1 MNSLLLLIVGLG
13 LLIGGADILVRSAGR
28 LAEWLGVPPLV
39 IGLTVVAFGT
49 SMPELV
55 INTLSAV
62 HGATALAFG
71 NIIGSAL
78 VNIGFVLAI
87 SALARPL
94 RVQPSIIA
102 REIPMMLLAVAA
114 VLILSADRFLTGA
127 NQSRLSRQDGLI
139 LLLLFGMFLYY
150 TIYQILAHR
159 QDDVFVNEVRQG
171 IDAAS
176 QRPWRSFL
184 GTLAGLGGVAVGGRL
199 AVGGAVG
206 LAERAGIP
214 SNVIGLTVVSLGTT
228 LPELITGIT
237 AARKGLSDIAVGN
250 IVGSNIFN
258 LLLIGGVAATI
269 RPVPLPHGGVGD
281 LLALG
286 GLSLIL
292 LPICIRGPRKVNRA
306 EGIVLLAL
314 YAAYIAA
321 RLLWWHRWPT

>member
-1 MNSLLLLIVGLG
+1 MINLLLLIVGLG
-13 LLIGGADILVRSAGR
+13 LLIGGADVLVRNVSR

-62 HGATALAFG
+62 HGETALAFG
-71 NIIGSAL
+71 NIVGSAL

-87 SALARPL
+87 SALACPL

-114 VLILSADRFLTGA
+114 VLILSADKFLVGA
-127 NQSRLSRQDGLI
+127 DQSQLSRQDGLI

-150 TIYQILAHR
+150 TIYQILACR
-159 QDDVFVNEVRQG
+159 KDDVFIDEVRQG
-171 IDAAS
+171 IEAPP
-176 QRPWRSFL
+176 QRPWRNL
-184 GTLAGLGGVAVGGRL
+184 IGTLVGLVGVAVGGRL

-206 LAERAGIP
+206 LAERAGVP
-214 SNVIGLTVVSLGTT
+214 SNVIGLTVVSFGTT
-228 LPELITGIT
+228 LPEVITGIT
-237 AARKGLSDIAVGN
+237 AARKGLSDVAVGN
-250 IVGSNIFN
+250 VVGSNIFN
-258 LLLIGGVAATI
+258 LLLIGGVVATI

-286 GLSLIL
+286 GISLIL
-292 LPICIRGPRKVNRA
+292 LPICIRGPRKVTRA
-306 EGIVLLAL
+306 EGAVLLGL
-314 YAAYIAA
+314 YVTYVVA
-321 RLLWWHRWPT
+321 RLAWWHLSPT